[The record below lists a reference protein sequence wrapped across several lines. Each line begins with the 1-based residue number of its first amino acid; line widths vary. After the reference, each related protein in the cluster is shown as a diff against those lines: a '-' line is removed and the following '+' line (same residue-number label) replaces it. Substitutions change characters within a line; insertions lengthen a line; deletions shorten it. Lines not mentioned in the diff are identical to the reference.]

1 MLGTLIN
8 DNSLNLDNV
17 GQYLLSFVLSAGM
30 FGVKNIIDKAKDK
43 IKSLLPFTDNK
54 ITNDEI

>member
-17 GQYLLSFVLSAGM
+17 GQYLLSFVLSASM
-30 FGVKNIIDKAKDK
+30 FGVKNIIEKAKDK
-43 IKSLLPFTDNK
+43 IKSLLPFTDKK
-54 ITNDEI
+54 INNDEI